1 MSVGRTEID
10 ESLLPL
16 CKELAERRLQ
26 RELTPEE
33 IIRERNTI
41 AEIDRRLEET
51 SRRTRNMER

>member
-16 CKELAERRLQ
+16 CKKLAEQRLE
-26 RELTPEE
+26 RELTQDEAAL
-33 IIRERNTI
+33 ERSTI

-51 SRRTRNMER
+51 RRRTQNMAR